1 MINSG
6 YREGLYYQD
15 NFHISTSEV
24 ETPIRALLGENHG
37 VGILGGHPG
46 SDFPIDLV
54 SELTVRMLGY
64 DSPEE
69 FETATGNCM
78 AGLVSNWEAVKTAL
92 SAPECTLEMYL
103 KGKNKNLWVRIVKR
117 NVTIPTGEEL
127 WLASVCDMD
136 ALYQKGLLVNRMA
149 VENHR
154 QELSYQAELETANAE
169 LEKQKQA
176 LELALAQSEHNNE
189 VISAISKIYWL
200 IYQLDLLTGTFE
212 EISVNEGQHHVTGDR
227 GITRDRFPDAC
238 RKTIA
243 PEYIDTMLTFLDET
257 TLADRLSDREQISRT
272 YQAVSGNWH
281 LGRFIVQKRDQAGR
295 AVKVLYTVQIIN
307 EQKRQE
313 LEYEKRLAGIAEEAQ
328 RASLSKTDFLRRMS
342 HDIRTPINGIRGMIE
357 IANHY
362 ADDLQKQRECRNKV
376 WEASGYLLSLVNSV
390 LDMNKLE
397 SGAVLLA
404 NVPFD
409 LYQLLAET
417 NAVAEMQAMESGIHY
432 VIDTEKQHIEHPYL
446 IGSPS
451 HIKQVL
457 LNLASN
463 AVKYNKENGT
473 VTVFCREV
481 TQKDDTAIFRFVCSD
496 TGIGMSEEF
505 QKRVFEPF
513 SQEEQVNARTHY
525 DGFGLGLSIVK
536 GLVGQMGGNIDFV
549 SKEGI
554 GTTFVVTLPF
564 RIAEAPEKAPE
575 QVPVEAVDLHGKR
588 ILLAEDNDLNLEI
601 AQFFL
606 EQQGAEVTVAKNG
619 KTATELFAASAP
631 GDIDLILMD
640 IMMPVMNGYTA
651 TEAIRNMDRPDAKTV
666 PIIAMSANAFQ
677 DDIQKSLS
685 VGMNDHLPKP
695 LTTEK
700 LLSTVAGFVQKKPGN
715 V

>member
-6 YREGLYYQD
+6 YQEGLYYRD
-15 NFHISTSEV
+15 NFHIATSEV
-24 ETPIRALLGENHG
+24 EKPIRALLGENHG

-46 SDFPIDLV
+46 ADFPIDLV

-69 FETATGNCM
+69 FETATGNRM

-103 KGKNKNLWVRIVKR
+103 KGKDKNLWVRIVKR
-117 NVTIPTGEEL
+117 NVTVQTGEKL

-149 VENHR
+149 VENRR
-154 QELSYQAELETANAE
+154 QELSYQAELEATNAE

-212 EISVNEGQHHVTGDR
+212 KISMSEGQHHVTGDR
-227 GITRDRFPDAC
+227 GNARSRFPDAC
-238 RKTIA
+238 RKTVA
-243 PEYIDTMLTFLDET
+243 PDYVDAMLAFLDDK
-257 TLADRLSDREQISRT
+257 TLADRLSDREEISKT
-272 YQAVSGNWH
+272 YHTVNGNWH
-281 LGRFIVQKRDQAGR
+281 LGRFIVQKRDRAGR

-328 RASLSKTDFLRRMS
+328 RANLSKTDFLRRMS
-342 HDIRTPINGIRGMIE
+342 HDIRTPINGIRGIIE

-362 ADDLQKQRECRNKV
+362 ADNLQKQQECRNKI

-404 NVPFD
+404 NDPFD
-409 LYQLLAET
+409 LYQLLAEA
-417 NAVAEMQAMESGIHY
+417 NAVAEMQATESGIRY

-473 VTVFCREV
+473 VTVYCQEV
-481 TQKDDTAIFRFVCSD
+481 TERNGAAIFRFVCSD

-513 SQEEQVNARTHY
+513 SQEDQVNARTHY

-549 SKEGI
+549 SKEGV
-554 GTTFVVTLPF
+554 GTTFVVTIPF

-575 QVPVEAVDLHGKR
+575 QAPIGFVDLHGTR

-606 EQQGAEVTVAKNG
+606 EQQGAGVTVAKNG
-619 KTATELFAASAP
+619 KIATELFAASAP
-631 GDIDLILMD
+631 GEIDLILMD
-640 IMMPVMNGYTA
+640 IMMPVMNGYAA
-651 TEAIRNMDRPDAKTV
+651 TEAIRNMDRPDAQTV